1 MVGPQPRNRFVNA
14 LLRGLGERGYVHGEH
29 FVTEVRGAEGN
40 AERFP
45 DLVDELL
52 RLQVDVIV
60 TVGAALRALRQAT
73 ATIPVVVAG
82 TDDPVGTG
90 FVQSLARPGGNVTGL
105 SFQRAELIGKQ
116 LELLKE
122 VAPTAGPVA
131 VLRDQKNSTSWE
143 AAEAAPPGSG
153 GGNCCHSR
161 SEILASWRGPL
172 GRRLAR
178 RLSLCS

>member
-1 MVGPQPRNRFVNA
+1 
-14 LLRGLGERGYVHGEH
+14 
-29 FVTEVRGAEGN
+29 
-40 AERFP
+40 
-45 DLVDELL
+45 
-52 RLQVDVIV
+52 
-60 TVGAALRALRQAT
+60 
-73 ATIPVVVAG
+73 
-82 TDDPVGTG
+82 VGTG